1 MDILLGSREELFVV
15 IFLCKVWRSMDNCL
29 GLVFS
34 CPFLAGDFQISLF
47 RKFKF
52 PKMPPLSIS
61 TKESHAWDLR
71 MPDTWAPS
79 KLVHPELPQTSDLF
93 WEPLN
98 PLCPAVLCRH
108 GGPSPGGNKKGLTKR
123 SHFSE
128 IILQEHRILLFS
140 HS

>member
-1 MDILLGSREELFVV
+1 MFGPGFQFPISSWRFPDITVQEL
-15 IFLCKVWRSMDNCL
+15 
-29 GLVFS
+29 
-34 CPFLAGDFQISLF
+34 
-47 RKFKF
+47 KF
-52 PKMPPLSIS
+52 PKMPPLSIY
-61 TKESHAWDLR
+61 TKESHAWDLCV
-71 MPDTWAPS
+71 PDTWAPS